1 MDEERINQ
9 LLEKFE
15 TMDKDAKEKLTN
27 TYKITM
33 ALVGAQIEAIENAKN
48 ATKEMENQ
56 RQEIVNE
63 ISEYG
68 ENAILFDSEKRD
80 EQRKRLEEKTSECEK
95 VKEEEEETTKKAVE
109 TINGHVDTLKLNIK
123 RQKEQIT
130 AKLPKGIEDEKSIKI
145 YYQEKMLA
153 TDDAAEVDELE
164 DERNEKLD
172 ALKKLKELNEL
183 EKAVDSIRN
192 YIGDK
197 VKVNF
202 KEVEKQ
208 AAKQTIAQ
216 TQTAQQATEQEQTTQ
231 QATAQTQTAQQTTA
245 QTQTTKQ
252 PTEQTQTAQQPTEQ
266 AQTTQQPTAQ
276 TQAAQQTT
284 IDRNKRAKEASA
296 NALDEAMK
304 RTMLGEE
311 ENETKGSKL
320 VYYNVKRDVKGITID
335 GKLISYKEIDQ
346 LPKEIYD
353 KVRQDG
359 NINDETIILAA
370 MALKEKEP
378 DSIDLDQ
385 FKQEYGKLT
394 ADDRDEKGKRTSKMD
409 LTYDLKI
416 RLRDLLKKETR
427 TELKWLRNSAHEARE
442 YAKVEARGIN
452 KLILN
457 RRAHK
462 AAMAEKFPGKEES
475 KKIEAPTEQ
484 AKTSKKE
491 EFAKS
496 IDARAAVVKKRAT
509 REKTGVKDV
518 SKDKAMADEIAKNVA
533 SEIEKEEE
541 R

>member
-192 YIGDK
+192 YIGNK

-202 KEVEKQ
+202 KEV
-208 AAKQTIAQ
+208 A
-216 TQTAQQATEQEQTTQ
+216 
-231 QATAQTQTAQQTTA
+231 
-245 QTQTTKQ
+245 TQTTK
-252 PTEQTQTAQQPTEQ
+252 
-266 AQTTQQPTAQ
+266 TTNRTN
-276 TQAAQQTT
+276 TNCTT
-284 IDRNKRAKEASA
+284 SNRTRANYKTTNSA
-296 NALDEAMK
+296 NTLDEAMK

-311 ENETKGSKL
+311 ENENKGSKL

-533 SEIEKEEE
+533 AELEKEEE
-541 R
+541 I